1 VVSRLFLSKLQW
13 PALCVALMLQRSP
26 VVRLIGEVEFSLLP
40 RVQHMWAVVVSAVTV
55 GAYNSVT
62 AASGDVQFREDF
74 NNTSVFEGEELLLV
88 IEVEGSELLT
98 PETWVVDG
106 ELPVGVQSNINF
118 GLGIVTISGTPTET
132 GSFPIT
138 IQAWQRRNMR
148 GDKGTDLIFTIVV
161 EAAGPIL
168 SQQPVSQQVDWGNT
182 TELSVTVEDPEG
194 VTYQWQKQDAD
205 NPELFEDLPGETNFV
220 TSFPRVT
227 TADEGVY
234 QVIVTDGSSTVVSQ
248 TAELIVMATGF
259 QSWRDT
265 NFEDPFST
273 EAGEEQN
280 NDFDSFINL
289 FEFLFGRDP
298 NVADSGSVLEI
309 SLEMIDGILCAVF
322 QFPAVPEGVESTIM
336 PQATNDLIGNVWTL
350 MEDGVNGVIIESTVA
365 GYFVKFPA
373 DSHSFCRLQITSAP

>member
-1 VVSRLFLSKLQW
+1 
-13 PALCVALMLQRSP
+13 MLQRSP